1 MLNVYEKIS
10 TLTLQNMKIYIN
22 KARESWVVD
31 RFRSEWLKH
40 SKNKTR
46 FLKQADVVWIIA
58 PWTWQNLNTSVL
70 KNKKIVCTIH
80 HIDLDKFDKKQKE
93 EFYIRDK
100 FIDEYHVPSNS
111 SYKQLRKLTD
121 KKINAIPFWIDNEK
135 YFHINNKK
143 EIRNRYSIPED
154 KFVVGSFQRDTEGS
168 DLVSPK
174 LSKGPDILIKY
185 LKEMNV
191 DNENLFILLSGYR
204 RQYIIN
210 ELNRLN
216 IDYKFIERP
225 SFKVLNELY
234 NTLDLYIVASRV
246 EGGPQ
251 SIMEC
256 GLIQVP
262 IVSTNVGL
270 AEEILSKKSIIVN
283 DINSATPDTIYAREK
298 VEKHILPKGIH
309 EFEKMF
315 KRINED

>member
-1 MLNVYEKIS
+1 MYYS
-10 TLTLQNMKIYIN
+10 PH
-22 KARESWVVD
+22 
-31 RFRSEWLKH
+31 RFRQILIRNSRIY
-40 SKNKTR
+40 S
-46 FLKQADVVWIIA
+46 
-58 PWTWQNLNTSVL
+58 
-70 KNKKIVCTIH
+70 
-80 HIDLDKFDKKQKE
+80 
-93 EFYIRDK
+93 RDK

-121 KKINAIPFWIDNEK
+121 KINAIPFWIDNEK

-143 EIRNRYSIPED
+143 EIRNRYSIPEE

-185 LKEMNV
+185 LNELNM

-210 ELNRLN
+210 ELNRLK

-246 EGGPQ
+246 EGGT
-251 SIMEC
+251 SINYGMW
-256 GLIQVP
+256 
-262 IVSTNVGL
+262 SNT
-270 AEEILSKKSIIVN
+270 SS
-283 DINSATPDTIYAREK
+283 NS
-298 VEKHILPKGIH
+298 
-309 EFEKMF
+309 F
-315 KRINED
+315 N